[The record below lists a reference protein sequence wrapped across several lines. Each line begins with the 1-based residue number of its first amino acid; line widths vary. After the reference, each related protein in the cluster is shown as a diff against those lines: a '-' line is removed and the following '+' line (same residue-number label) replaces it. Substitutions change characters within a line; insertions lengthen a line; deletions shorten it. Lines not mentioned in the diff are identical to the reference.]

1 MTALFVALECPFV
14 FAFFFLAAL
23 VDSMEGRL
31 QDFLSFF
38 VPPCLVSATAL

>member
-1 MTALFVALECPFV
+1 MTVLFSVLECPFW

-31 QDFLSFF
+31 QDFLNFF